1 MAETKVPISDNDT
14 HATVTTLIISMGS
27 GAMARYLLL
36 RHGFWCTVVV
46 GFAALLLIII
56 GVAADLRFSIL
67 GLMLIF
73 LVLPMLLAFVY
84 FKHGLTLENAL
95 NILPH
100 TLTFSEKGITIQTY
114 KRKESEPNEASP
126 LPRDNKTDDKDTTK
140 SARANQKPE
149 YIKDR
154 CYHYDKELIAGTES
168 DGNGVYFIIKG
179 RDNHHCGNI
188 LLPYSALSPEA
199 YKQAIKIV
207 HRL

>member
-1 MAETKVPISDNDT
+1 MAETKAPISDNDT
-14 HATVTTLIISMGS
+14 HATVTTPIISMGS

-56 GVAADLRFSIL
+56 GVAADLRFAIL

-100 TLTFSEKGITIQTY
+100 TLTVSEKGITIQTY
-114 KRKESEPNEASP
+114 KRKESTPDETSP
-126 LPRDNKTDDKDTTK
+126 LNKPNDKEYSE
-140 SARANQKPE
+140 SATANHEPE

-154 CYHYDKELIAGTES
+154 GYHYDKEMISGTER

-188 LLPYSALSPEA
+188 LLPYSSLSPEA
-199 YKQAIKIV
+199 YKQA
-207 HRL
+207 LELLG